1 MSPYRRNL
9 LVGVTVLAALAALG
23 WMMIQFGG
31 AVATP
36 FAPRHVPVRLR
47 SDRADGLA
55 EGSAIF
61 FRGVQ
66 VGQVT
71 RVYRT
76 SDDPLR
82 VQIEAEVEPSP
93 PIPSNVRGL
102 IRIPSALGG
111 GAIVDLEVDGPQ
123 PQGQLDRGAE
133 IPAGHAG
140 TSFLPPEFAD
150 LARELR
156 ATAQQFR
163 ESNVIAH
170 LDEQVRKIGQVV
182 DDIHNVT
189 GDAKVR
195 EDLKTSIANIRAT
208 SEKADRLAG
217 RLEQLSGEASETM
230 AAARGAI
237 GRTETE
243 IVSLSKQ
250 FGERLTQI
258 AKLVDQFQS
267 ISAKIDQGQGTG
279 GKLVNDPRLYE
290 SLVLTVDQMQATVA
304 DLQRLIRQWE
314 QEGVYLRLR

>member
-36 FAPRHVPVRLR
+36 FAPRHVPVRITAE
-47 SDRADGLA
+47 RADGLA

-93 PIPSNVRGL
+93 PIPANVRGL

-133 IPAGHAG
+133 IPAAHAG

-182 DDIHNVT
+182 DDIHSVT

-195 EDLKTSIANIRAT
+195 EDLKVSIANIRAT
-208 SEKADRLAG
+208 TERADKLAG

-267 ISAKIDQGQGTG
+267 ISAKLDQGQGTG

>member
-9 LVGVTVLAALAALG
+9 LVGVTVLAALVALG

-36 FAPRHVPVRLR
+36 FAPRHVPVRL
-47 SDRADGLA
+47 SAERADGVS
-55 EGSAIF
+55 EGSAVF

-76 SDDPLR
+76 NDDPLR

-93 PIPSNVRGL
+93 PIPANVRGL
-102 IRIPSALGG
+102 IRIPGALGG
-111 GAIVDLEVDGPQ
+111 GAVIDLELDAADAR
-123 PQGQLDRGAE
+123 GQLDRGAQ
-133 IPAGHAG
+133 IPARHAG

-182 DDIHNVT
+182 EDIQKVT

-195 EDLKTSIANIRAT
+195 EDLKVSIANIRAT
-208 SEKADRLAG
+208 TEKADRLAG

-230 AAARGAI
+230 ATARGAI
-237 GRTETE
+237 GRTETQ
-243 IVSLSKQ
+243 IVSLTKQ
-250 FGERLTQI
+250 FGERLAQI
-258 AKLVDQFQS
+258 GKLVDQFQS
-267 ISAKIDQGQGTG
+267 ISAKIDAGQGTG

-290 SLVLTVDQMQATVA
+290 SLVLTVEQMQTTVA

>member
-36 FAPRHVPVRLR
+36 FAPRHVPVRLS
-47 SDRADGLA
+47 SDRADGIS

-76 SDDPLR
+76 NDDPLR

-93 PIPSNVRGL
+93 PIPENVRGL

-111 GAIVDLEVDGPQ
+111 GAIIDLEMDAAP
-123 PQGQLDRGAE
+123 PQGQLDRGAR
-133 IPAGHAG
+133 IPAAHAG

-163 ESNVIAH
+163 ESNVIGH

-182 DDIHNVT
+182 EDIQKVT

-195 EDLKTSIANIRAT
+195 EDLKVSIANIRAT
-208 SEKADRLAG
+208 TEKADRLAG
-217 RLEQLSGEASETM
+217 RLEQLSGEASETL
-230 AAARGAI
+230 ATARGAI

-243 IVSLSKQ
+243 IVALSKQ

-258 AKLVDQFQS
+258 ARLVDQFQS
-267 ISAKIDQGQGTG
+267 ISAKIDAGQGTG

-290 SLVLTVDQMQATVA
+290 SLVLTVEQMQATVT